1 MTTLYITHETF
12 LDHDTGDWHPERAD
26 RVQAIDRA
34 LSDERFQNLQRAE
47 APEATRE
54 QIVRAHPGRYFDF
67 LESSRPEC
75 DSISLDGGDTIMS
88 PGTWVAA
95 LHAAGAGIQ
104 AVNEVMQGLASNAF
118 CLVRPPGHHAEIA
131 RANGFCFFNNAA
143 IAAFHAHAAYGA
155 ERVAVVDFDVH
166 HGNGTQ
172 SIFWSHPSFFYASSH
187 QMPLFPGTGSLSE
200 RGESGNIVNAPLRA
214 GDGSEQFRE
223 AYESVILP
231 SLRRHAPDLII
242 VSAGFDGHRS
252 DPLANIN
259 LVEEDYAWVTRKL
272 AEVARERCGGRLVS
286 LLEGGYDLTALSR
299 SVAVHVQALLEAF

>member
-1 MTTLYITHETF
+1 MSTLYITHDAF
-12 LDHDTGDWHPERAD
+12 LDHDTGDWHPERPD
-26 RVQAIDRA
+26 RMKAIDRA
-34 LSDERFQNLQRAE
+34 LSDERFQNLHRLE

-54 QIVRAHPGRYFDF
+54 QIVRAHPERYFDF
-67 LESSRPEC
+67 LESSRPKSEL
-75 DSISLDGGDTIMS
+75 ISLDGGDTIMS
-88 PGTWVAA
+88 EGTWEAA
-95 LHAAGAGIQ
+95 LRAAGAGIQ

-118 CLVRPPGHHAEIA
+118 CLVRPPGHHAEIEK
-131 RANGFCFFNNAA
+131 ANGFCLFNNAA

-187 QMPLFPGTGSLSE
+187 QMPLFPGTGSLTE

-214 GDGSEQFRE
+214 GDGSDQFRE

-259 LVEEDYAWVTRKL
+259 LVEQDYAWVTRKL

-299 SVAVHVQALLEAF
+299 SVAVHVQALLEAI